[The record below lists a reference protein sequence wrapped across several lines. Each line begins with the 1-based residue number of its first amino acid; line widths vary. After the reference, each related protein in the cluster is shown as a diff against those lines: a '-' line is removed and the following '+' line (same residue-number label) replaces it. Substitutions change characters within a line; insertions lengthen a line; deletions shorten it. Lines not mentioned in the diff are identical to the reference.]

1 MQDGAVGGDRVLSL
15 LHHGHL
21 PAVVGAV
28 CQAVDRAALGA
39 GTDGHGWQ
47 RVGALHAVDC
57 AGAQHV
63 LLHIL
68 VEEKKRRRKV

>member
-1 MQDGAVGGDRVLSL
+1 MQDGAIGGDGVLSL

-21 PAVVGAV
+21 PTVIGAV
-28 CQAVDRAALGA
+28 CQTVDRATLGA
-39 GTDGHGWQ
+39 GADGHGWQ
-47 RVGALHAVDC
+47 RVRALHAVDC

-68 VEEKKRRRKV
+68 EGKK